1 MKTILSR
8 VAFAILSLIICCIM
22 VATVYP
28 DSLSTS
34 ENQEEIRLPVIMYH
48 HMLKESKLI
57 GDYCITPTQFE
68 QDLKYIKNN
77 GYTTISADDLLEFY
91 QNNVALP
98 KKPILL
104 TFDDGYESSFVYAF
118 PLLKKYNMKAIIS
131 IIGNYSDL
139 YSNVPTNE
147 KSVSYSHI
155 TWNEAKIMQSSGLVE
170 IGNHTYNLH
179 SIGNGIKGVVKNND
193 DSFYENVVRKDIY
206 KLQEKIENKL
216 GIKTLIFAYP
226 FGNRNDKTDK
236 ILRDAGFKI
245 VFGCE
250 EKVNILKGQSED
262 ELFNMKRFNRPHK
275 YSTEEFFGKME
286 NLHE

>member
-1 MKTILSR
+1 MVVNLYPK
-8 VAFAILSLIICCIM
+8 SL
-22 VATVYP
+22 TV
-28 DSLSTS
+28 S
-34 ENQEEIRLPVIMYH
+34 ENQEDIKLPIIMYH
-48 HMLKESKLI
+48 HMLKEGKLI

-68 QDLKYIKNN
+68 EDLKYIKNN
-77 GYTTISADDLLEFY
+77 GYTTISADDLMEFY
-91 QNNVALP
+91 ENHIDLP
-98 KKPILL
+98 EKPILI
-104 TFDDGYESSFVYAF
+104 TFDDGYESSFTYAF

-139 YSNVPTNE
+139 YSNVPTCE

-155 TWNEAKIMQSSGLVE
+155 TWDEAKIMQSSGLIE

-179 SIGNGIKGVVKNND
+179 SIKNGIKGVVKNND
-193 DSFYENVVRKDIY
+193 NNFYDNVVRNDIN
-206 KLQEKIENKL
+206 KLQEKIEKKL

-226 FGNRNDKTDK
+226 FGNRNEKTDK
-236 ILRDAGFKI
+236 ILKDAGFKV

-275 YSTEEFFGKME
+275 YSTEEFFKKIE
-286 NLHE
+286 ETHK